1 MDAPTLMGQPITL
14 LFLYFV
20 FYSFCGWL
28 WETCYCSVK
37 ERHYVPRGFL
47 YGPIC
52 PIYGVGFLLMVLFF
66 APFKDNLVVF
76 YFVAVI
82 VMTAWEYLV
91 GWFLETTT
99 HIKYWDY
106 SDRPF
111 NIKGRVCLEVSL
123 FWGVMSYVAVF
134 FIHPP
139 VARLFA
145 RMPDWLQYTA
155 CGACLALLVTDTVT
169 TIRKLALVTRALD
182 RLHEP
187 ARAAQQGPPGGELLV
202 LPSLQLGPLQLLN
215 LVIQGVYPAGALR
228 LVHLELVHLPADV
241 VPLAVGLLI
250 VLQQRLAPAE
260 LVQIAQVT
268 GRVQELLPV
277 VLAVDVQ
284 QLPPQLPQLGHRH
297 QLSVDAAH
305 VPAVPLELPLKEQL
319 LLPGGEAVLLQ
330 PGQGGHPGK
339 HRRHQGGLGPGADE
353 LPAGALPQHR
363 ADGVDDDGFAR
374 PRLAGEHVEPRLEPN
389 VRRLDEGDIF
399 NVKQGKQSCTPPLSR
414 SL

>member
-82 VMTAWEYLV
+82 VMTTWEYLV

-182 RLHEP
+182 RLQTAGDELRLQLAL
-187 ARAAQQGPPGGELLV
+187 ARADLGDNLEVVGEELRARLDDVRDSLSPAAAQRLDRLMADYDALLERAERM
-202 LPSLQLGPLQLLN
+202 SRRFRN
-215 LVIQGVYPAGALR
+215 RYRHATSRRYAL
-228 LVHLELVHLPADV
+228 ADV
-241 VPLAVGLLI
+241 RAYSRQLRAA
-250 VLQQRLAPAE
+250 LQAAKAQRKAE
-260 LVQIAQVT
+260 KKANKT
-268 GRVQELLPV
+268 
-277 VLAVDVQ
+277 
-284 QLPPQLPQLGHRH
+284 
-297 QLSVDAAH
+297 
-305 VPAVPLELPLKEQL
+305 
-319 LLPGGEAVLLQ
+319 
-330 PGQGGHPGK
+330 
-339 HRRHQGGLGPGADE
+339 
-353 LPAGALPQHR
+353 
-363 ADGVDDDGFAR
+363 
-374 PRLAGEHVEPRLEPN
+374 
-389 VRRLDEGDIF
+389 
-399 NVKQGKQSCTPPLSR
+399 
-414 SL
+414 

>member
-182 RLHEP
+182 RLQTAGDELRLQLAL
-187 ARAAQQGPPGGELLV
+187 ARADLGDNLEVVGEELRARLDDVRDSLSPAAAQRLDRLMADYDALLERAERM
-202 LPSLQLGPLQLLN
+202 SRRFRN
-215 LVIQGVYPAGALR
+215 RYRHATSRRYAL
-228 LVHLELVHLPADV
+228 ADV
-241 VPLAVGLLI
+241 RAYSRQLRAA
-250 VLQQRLAPAE
+250 LQAAKAQRKAE
-260 LVQIAQVT
+260 KKANKT
-268 GRVQELLPV
+268 
-277 VLAVDVQ
+277 
-284 QLPPQLPQLGHRH
+284 
-297 QLSVDAAH
+297 
-305 VPAVPLELPLKEQL
+305 
-319 LLPGGEAVLLQ
+319 
-330 PGQGGHPGK
+330 
-339 HRRHQGGLGPGADE
+339 
-353 LPAGALPQHR
+353 
-363 ADGVDDDGFAR
+363 
-374 PRLAGEHVEPRLEPN
+374 
-389 VRRLDEGDIF
+389 
-399 NVKQGKQSCTPPLSR
+399 
-414 SL
+414 

>member
-1 MDAPTLMGQPITL
+1 MDVPTLMGQPVTL

-52 PIYGVGFLLMVLFF
+52 PIYGVGFLLMILFF

-169 TIRKLALVTRALD
+169 TIRKLALVTKAMDRLQTAGDELRLQMALARADLGDNLEVVGEELRARLDDVRENLSPANAQRLD
-182 RLHEP
+182 RLMSDYD
-187 ARAAQQGPPGGELLV
+187 ELLERAERMSRRFRNRYRHMTSRRYALDDV
-202 LPSLQLGPLQLLN
+202 RAYGRQWRAS
-215 LVIQGVYPAGALR
+215 IQAAK
-228 LVHLELVHLPADV
+228 
-241 VPLAVGLLI
+241 AV
-250 VLQQRLAPAE
+250 RKAE
-260 LVQIAQVT
+260 K
-268 GRVQELLPV
+268 
-277 VLAVDVQ
+277 
-284 QLPPQLPQLGHRH
+284 
-297 QLSVDAAH
+297 AAKK
-305 VPAVPLELPLKEQL
+305 ASK
-319 LLPGGEAVLLQ
+319 A
-330 PGQGGHPGK
+330 
-339 HRRHQGGLGPGADE
+339 
-353 LPAGALPQHR
+353 
-363 ADGVDDDGFAR
+363 
-374 PRLAGEHVEPRLEPN
+374 
-389 VRRLDEGDIF
+389 
-399 NVKQGKQSCTPPLSR
+399 
-414 SL
+414 